1 MQPKN
6 MLEFAKSVS
15 APRQESSQAEQAEQ
29 PGQPGQPGQTPT
41 VEQPKS
47 MLEFAKSLV
56 NTKPLTQDQGTAK
69 ESAVE
74 DPNAWKKEA
83 RAGHFERVSM
93 RAAEALGGMPGEMV
107 QSLAAPLGHY
117 VSKGIQA
124 VTGKEV
130 PEEALT
136 GAASVLPTS
145 EDIKKFHEKYTG
157 EYYRPQT
164 PGQARADEIVQDTV
178 RVGLPMLASG
188 GTSAM
193 TNALR
198 IAGVVGA
205 GQGSKEVAKRL
216 GYGEEGQE
224 YAKMGAQIITSM
236 INPGLGKNL
245 AKAHYDE
252 VNKLPETYKGNSDP
266 LRRAL
271 LEDMRWAKSL
281 GDTADKAFIRQQLQP
296 LMNKIEKNPRLSFQE
311 AREYLRSLNQNA
323 SSLYD
328 MPSSARKVARARVD
342 AIRGKFDNFLKQADK
357 HQPGWYGHLKAGNE
371 IHGALEGSRKFAD
384 YVGRNKGK
392 LLNAGISSVV
402 LDSITGLSTKAYG
415 TAGLA
420 GAAALYHPV
429 RIAAQMNRSPLLR
442 NAYLKAGAS
451 YAAGNIPQMTASLKK
466 MDKEIRKED
475 Q

>member
-15 APRQESSQAEQAEQ
+15 TPRQEASQDE
-29 PGQPGQPGQTPT
+29 QPGQPGQTPT

-47 MLEFAKSLV
+47 MLEFAKSLA
-56 NTKPLTQDQGTAK
+56 NTRPLTQDQGTAK

-74 DPNAWKKEA
+74 DPNAWKEEA

-164 PGQARADEIVQDTV
+164 EGQARADEIVQDTV

-216 GYGEEGQE
+216 GYGREGQE
-224 YAKMGAQIITSM
+224 YAKMGAQMITSM

-252 VNKLPETYKGNSDP
+252 VNRLPATYKGNASP

-271 LEDMRWAKSL
+271 SEEMRWAKSL

-296 LMNKIEKNPRLSFQE
+296 LMDKIDKNPRLSFQE
-311 AREYLRSLNQNA
+311 AREYMRALNQNA

-328 MPSSARKVARARVD
+328 MPSSARAAVRSKVAT
-342 AIRGKFDNFLKQADK
+342 IRDQFDKFFQQADK

-371 IHGALEGSRKFAD
+371 IHGAIEGSRKFAD
-384 YVGRNKGK
+384 YVRRNKSNLIKVGVGS
-392 LLNAGISSVV
+392 LA
-402 LDSITGLSTKAYG
+402 LDAVTGLNSYG
-415 TAGLA
+415 TVGLA
-420 GAAALYHPV
+420 GSAAALYPV
-429 RIAAQMNRSPLLR
+429 GKIIYQMHKSPLLR

-451 YAAGNIPQMTASLKK
+451 YAAGNIPQMEASLMK
-466 MDKEIRKED
+466 MDRELKPVLGLTSK
-475 Q
+475 

>member
-6 MLEFAKSVS
+6 M
-15 APRQESSQAEQAEQ
+15 QELFRSLDKTSSSQPVEQ
-29 PGQPGQPGQTPT
+29 PGQPGQPGQTPK
-41 VEQPKS
+41 VEQPKNMQELFRSIGS
-47 MLEFAKSLV
+47 MPS
-56 NTKPLTQDQGTAK
+56 TQDQGTAK

-74 DPNAWKKEA
+74 DPNAWKEEA

-107 QSLAAPLGHY
+107 QSLVAPLGHY

-164 PGQARADEIVQDTV
+164 EGQARADEIVQDTV

-216 GYGEEGQE
+216 GYGKEGQE

-252 VNKLPETYKGNSDP
+252 VNRLPATYRGNASP

-271 LEDMRWAKSL
+271 SAEMRWAKSL

-296 LMNKIEKNPRLSFQE
+296 LMDKIDKNPRLSFQE
-311 AREYLRSLNQNA
+311 AREYMRSLNQNA

-328 MPSSARKVARARVD
+328 MPSSARAAVRSKVAT
-342 AIRGKFDNFLKQADK
+342 IRDQFDKFFQQADK

-371 IHGALEGSRKFAD
+371 IHGAIEGSRKFAD
-384 YVGRNKGK
+384 YVRRNKSGLIK
-392 LLNAGISSVV
+392 AGVGSLA
-402 LDSITGLSTKAYG
+402 LDAITGLSTSAYG

-420 GAAALYHPV
+420 GAAAAYPV
-429 RIAAQMNRSPLLR
+429 GKIIYQMHKSPLLR

-451 YAAGNIPQMTASLKK
+451 YAAGNIPQMKASLMK
-466 MDKEIRKED
+466 MDRELNPILGLASE
-475 Q
+475 